1 MPHATLGKNVKIINL
16 AIPAWMADVLRGKQ
30 TWGWHKDTHT
40 RTHTQL
46 DAGNNNTRRQK
57 LASGKNS
64 QGTTGIDKSS
74 NNNFDWCQSLKL
86 NCLNRKQGWKICEPH
101 KPEGSDFLDILTHRI
116 LAIWRHKTKWILD
129 LIIANWLVA
138 PNPSSK
144 SILTYHLWSIVAFS
158 YSPGNFTKLFK
169 ICKLR
174 YVWKVIT
181 DITPT
186 ARYDNSQPIITDTS
200 LPSMSDTECG

>member
-1 MPHATLGKNVKIINL
+1 MPHATLGKNDKIVNL
-16 AIPAWMADVLRGKQ
+16 VIPAWTADALRCKQ
-30 TWGWHKDTHT
+30 TRDCHKDTQ
-40 RTHTQL
+40 TQL

-64 QGTTGIDKSS
+64 QGTTRIDKSS
-74 NNNFDWCQSLKL
+74 NNNFDWCQSLNL
-86 NCLNRKQGWKICEPH
+86 DCLNRKQGWKICELH
-101 KPEGSDFLDILTHRI
+101 KLEGSDFLDILTHRI
-116 LAIWRHKTKWILD
+116 LAIWHHTTKWILD

-144 SILTYHLWSIVAFS
+144 STLTYHLWSIVAFT
-158 YSPGNFTKLFK
+158 YSPGKFTELFK
-169 ICKLR
+169 LWKLR

-186 ARYDNSQPIITDTS
+186 ARYDNSKPIITDMS
-200 LPSMSDTECG
+200 LPCMSDIECG